1 MRNRASAASRKRR
14 DKTTRVRLRRAAA
27 AVGLLALLATSPGL
41 PAAAQPSPSQA
52 SFDYAFPHATFA
64 QQDVRLERV
73 TAGTRMTQDEP
84 APSRAFAGPTKML
97 VHPDDP
103 RVILAATA
111 DLRTKVCQLI
121 RSKNAGQT
129 WEILDA
135 LPAPASYPFCTTH
148 NPGVSQAVIAW
159 GGDGTLY
166 YALLGY
172 GEGEGNRGQ
181 GVSVNVSVVLARSRD
196 LGETWSTTLV
206 MDNRGDPDANP
217 SASAVTGLAVDTS
230 RDKDVVYVGY
240 SFSYPNVP
248 NDSPLNDDPVV
259 VSVSTDGGE
268 TFTEGTNLNGFSQVK
283 QEIQG
288 KEYPLMMTATFGR
301 PFLVAHD
308 GVVMAVSG
316 PTTPFDQKP
325 PQGGYFAFPYRYAL
339 PNLVARS
346 TDQGRTWSMSKLGPP
361 VFAGFGAQTGMG
373 WTPKGGRD
381 GTFIFSYAATP
392 DTAESSGTADIVV
405 QRSTDRG
412 QTWSTPLA
420 IDDDDPANR
429 FSSFY
434 PMLSVAPNG
443 RVDVVWQ
450 DNRDMTGTFFNVR
463 YTYSTDGGVTWAENV
478 RVSDQPLNFDLGIGF
493 NSDVRQP
500 PGVASANEYAVFG
513 WSDTRL
519 GDELTQSQD
528 NFGSIAQF
536 QPIPKESSVL
546 PIVAAA
552 FGGLVLAGIV
562 LLVVQ
567 LMRRDRKDRAG
578 PGAERAPVGTAG

>member
-1 MRNRASAASRKRR
+1 MHSRPDGAAKVGR
-14 DKTTRVRLRRAAA
+14 DNTTCARLRRAAT
-27 AVGLLALLATSPGL
+27 AVGLLALLTTSSGL
-41 PAAAQPSPSQA
+41 PAAAQPSPSHGP
-52 SFDYAFPHATFA
+52 FDYAFPQATFA
-64 QQDVRLERV
+64 QQDVTLERV

-84 APSRAFAGPTKML
+84 SPTRAFAGPTHML
-97 VHPDDP
+97 VHPEDP
-103 RVILAATA
+103 RVIVAATA
-111 DLRTKVCQLI
+111 DLRTKVCHLV
-121 RSKNAGQT
+121 RSKNAGRT
-129 WEILDA
+129 WDILDA
-135 LPAPASYPFCTTH
+135 LPGPANYPFCTTH
-148 NPGVSQAVIAW
+148 NPGVTQAPIAW

-172 GEGEGNRGQ
+172 GEGEGNRGM

-206 MDNRGDPDANP
+206 MDNRGDPEANP

-230 RDKDVVYVGY
+230 RDEDVVYVGY
-240 SFSYPNVP
+240 SVSYPNVP

-268 TFTEGTNLNGFSQVK
+268 TFTEGTNLNNFSRLR
-283 QEIQG
+283 QEIEG
-288 KEYPLMMTATFGR
+288 NEYPLIMTATFGR

-346 TDQGRTWSMSKLGPP
+346 TDQGQTWSMSKLGPP

-381 GTFIFSYAATP
+381 GTFIFAYAATP

-412 QTWSTPLA
+412 ETWSEPLA

-443 RVDVVWQ
+443 RIDVVWQ
-450 DNRDMTGTFFNVR
+450 DNRDVTDAFFNVR

-478 RVSDQPLNFDLGIGF
+478 RVSDRPLNFDLGIGF

-513 WSDTRL
+513 WADTRL
-519 GDELTQSQD
+519 GDELTQTQD

-536 QPIPKESSVL
+536 QPIPAESSAL

-552 FGGLVLAGIV
+552 FGGLAAAGIV

-567 LMRRDRKDRAG
+567 FMRRGRQD
-578 PGAERAPVGTAG
+578 GAVPAVERAPVGTGG